1 MSQNGLM
8 YFISSIEK
16 KINLNKNETNN
27 FFLKV
32 FKKLLLRLCFFINFP
47 NYKIPIYNLRDK
59 VVLARDPFQIH
70 LNKTDRTS
78 VYNTEISK
86 ILLKIELIFS
96 SSQQILFHELIKLLA
111 NEKSKLC
118 KYQYISMFMPIVH
131 LSHDLL
137 EKVEIKE
144 NGSFHTDRDHQFG
157 YKGSKILWLPFTDY
171 EYEGIVT
178 KKWLVRNFFHILGP
192 RFGFSK
198 LVKYKNKSLK
208 DTHIGGDFI
217 SWSDVF
223 PHGGMR
229 NNTSKDA
236 IALIVRFSKKYTKQT
251 FIPLKSAS
259 SDEFINLDQKKR
271 KGWDIILNYCKTFI
285 YNILLELKNKKVTNN
300 LIQNNL
306 HTFLT
311 KIEKENNKLNIIDF
325 KLIILHILLYGVE
338 TMEQRLKAFSF
349 ILQDNISSG
358 DEINN
363 IIKKCYYLKNLIVK
377 LQLS

>member
-1 MSQNGLM
+1 MSQNGLI
-8 YFISSIEK
+8 YFISLVE
-16 KINLNKNETNN
+16 KINFNKNKTNN

-32 FKKLLLRLCFFINFP
+32 FKKLLLRLCFFINSP
-47 NYKIPIYNLRDK
+47 NYKIPRYNLRDK
-59 VVLARDPFQIH
+59 VVLARNLFQIH
-70 LNKTDRTS
+70 LKKTDRTT

-96 SSQQILFHELIKLLA
+96 SSQQILFHELIKSLA

-118 KYQYISMFMPIVH
+118 KYHYISMFMPIVH
-131 LSHDLL
+131 LSHDLI

-178 KKWLVRNFFHILGP
+178 KKWLVRNFFHVLGP
-192 RFGFSK
+192 KFGFSK

-208 DTHIGGDFI
+208 DTHIGGDYI

-229 NNTSKDA
+229 NNTSNDA

-251 FIPLKSAS
+251 FIPLKSALLE
-259 SDEFINLDQKKR
+259 DFINVDIKKI
-271 KGWDIILNYCKTFI
+271 KGWDKILGECKGFI
-285 YNILLELKNKKVTNN
+285 FDILLDLKNKETDNK
-300 LIQNNL
+300 LIQNRL
-306 HTFLT
+306 HIFFS
-311 KIEKENNKLNIIDF
+311 KIEKETTKFNIID
-325 KLIILHILLYGVE
+325 
-338 TMEQRLKAFSF
+338 LK
-349 ILQDNISSG
+349 G
-358 DEINN
+358 
-363 IIKKCYYLKNLIVK
+363 IV
-377 LQLS
+377 